1 MTSRCHYEFE
11 APSNNWL
18 LNMLSIFLPV
28 MLIIG
33 FFIWMQRRAPGQMG
47 NVMSIGRSKAKAYD
61 ADKPSTTFDDIA
73 GYTGV
78 KQEIT
83 EVVDFLRMPERFKE
97 IGARVPKGILLV
109 GPPGTGKTL
118 FARAVAGEA
127 GVGFL
132 SVTGSDFMEMFVG
145 VGASRVRDLFQQARR
160 MGRAIIFIDEIDSI
174 GRKRGAGL
182 GGGHDE
188 REQTLNQLLAEMD
201 GFETSEGI
209 VIMAATNRPDI
220 LDPALLRP
228 GRFDRQIIVPFPES
242 SERKLILEVH
252 SRDKRMGPDVD
263 METMAQAT
271 PGMSGADLA
280 NLVNE
285 AALVAVRRG
294 SKQIERI
301 DFENARDR
309 VVLGAQRESL
319 IMSAEEKRATAYH
332 EGGHA
337 LLATVLP
344 HGDPLHKVTILPR
357 GMALGVTWSLPQ
369 ERHTYSKE
377 FFEDTICKAMGGR
390 VAEMIVFGHLN
401 SGAANDLEQATG
413 IARRMVREWGMSE
426 RVGPMAW
433 SSQQAVFL
441 GEDLMSS
448 QREYSDDTAKLLDE
462 EIARILTDQEGP
474 GDRHPHPAPP
484 WSRVDRRSSARPGDH
499 RRARGRPPDPPR
511 HDRVGS
517 AGQRHHRPLTVASGR
532 PEGRVRPRSGSGD
545 VPGCRHSATAAH
557 RSVADIG
564 PMNPARLTPWHRP
577 RPRRHGGDR
586 IALVQRSCREVLD
599 VDHGDLTTLE
609 HPRLVD
615 DAAAH
620 VARRRAEHGDQPW
633 RVRTGEVGPVE
644 LFAGWQSLLRRRI
657 GVSAASGRSSRSHRW
672 RPRSR
677 WRRRVHPVRTQATNR
692 HDAGS
697 TDGRPTNPTG
707 RQVAAAG
714 QRTLHEHPVGGLE
727 DQFGVQR
734 VGRREVDRE
743 HRAGPDRGCGQP
755 LDRRRSAR
763 ADGLDGDRCH
773 RRCRRCRPR
782 ARRLSASIG
791 PMPRCHWVATKPSS
805 RGGAPRT
812 TEVATE
818 SPAGR

>member
-1 MTSRCHYEFE
+1 MDNLPPPPPPPPPGRGRGQRSPDQPGSEKDSGKNDGPSNNSNPDGKSGRGPGSWPRWTVWILVGVLAAAVLVPSLWPSNDGESLTYTEWRTQVIEGQVATAEISTGSGKITGEFDNGDKYSTSGGGERGVSEADEQLLIEQNVDYEFKP
-11 APSNNWL
+11 PSNNWL
-18 LNMLSIFLPV
+18 LGVLSIFLPV

-33 FFIWMQRRAPGQMG
+33 FFVWMQRRAQGQMG
-47 NVMSIGRSKAKAYD
+47 GVMSIGKSKAKSFD

-73 GYTGV
+73 GYAGV
-78 KQEIT
+78 KQEIM
-83 EVVDFLRMPERFKE
+83 EVVDFLRMPERFRE

-145 VGASRVRDLFQQARR
+145 VGASRVRDLFQQASR
-160 MGRAIIFIDEIDSI
+160 MGSAIIFVDEIDSI

-188 REQTLNQLLAEMD
+188 REQTLNQMLAEMD
-201 GFETSEGI
+201 GFEPSEGI
-209 VIMAATNRPDI
+209 VVMAATNRPDV

-228 GRFDRQIIVPFPES
+228 GRFDRQIVVPLPES
-242 SERKLILEVH
+242 GERKAILEVH

-285 AALVAVRRG
+285 AALMAVRRG
-294 SKQIERI
+294 SKEIGRI

-309 VVLGAQRESL
+309 VVLGAQRESMIL
-319 IMSAEEKRATAYH
+319 SVEEKRATAYH

-344 HGDPLHKVTILPR
+344 HGDPLHKVSILPR

-369 ERHTYSKE
+369 DRHTYSKE
-377 FFEDTICKAMGGR
+377 YFDDTICKAMGGR

-462 EIARILTDQEGP
+462 EISRLLTEQENRANDILTK
-474 GDRHPHPAPP
+474 
-484 WSRVDRRSSARPGDH
+484 H
-499 RRARGRPPDPPR
+499 RRGL
-511 HDRVGS
+511 
-517 AGQRHHRPLTVASGR
+517 QL
-532 PEGRVRPRSGSGD
+532 
-545 VPGCRHSATAAH
+545 
-557 RSVADIG
+557 
-564 PMNPARLTPWHRP
+564 
-577 RPRRHGGDR
+577 
-586 IALVQRSCREVLD
+586 IAEAL
-599 VDHGDLTTLE
+599 
-609 HPRLVD
+609 
-615 DAAAH
+615 
-620 VARRRAEHGDQPW
+620 
-633 RVRTGEVGPVE
+633 
-644 LFAGWQSLLRRRI
+644 
-657 GVSAASGRSSRSHRW
+657 
-672 RPRSR
+672 
-677 WRRRVHPVRTQATNR
+677 
-692 HDAGS
+692 
-697 TDGRPTNPTG
+697 
-707 RQVAAAG
+707 
-714 QRTLHEHPVGGLE
+714 LE
-727 DQFGVQR
+727 DETITGP
-734 VGRREVDRE
+734 EVAKLIQQGMAE
-743 HRAGPDRGCGQP
+743 SGQP
-755 LDRRRSAR
+755 SEDIIAQ
-763 ADGLDGDRCH
+763 
-773 RRCRRCRPR
+773 
-782 ARRLSASIG
+782 
-791 PMPRCHWVATKPSS
+791 
-805 RGGAPRT
+805 
-812 TEVATE
+812 
-818 SPAGR
+818 

>member
-1 MTSRCHYEFE
+1 MDHLGLVGVLAAAFIVPSLWPSAGGESLEYSEWRTQVIEGNIATAEINTGSGKITGEFTNGDKYSTSGGGERGVSE
-11 APSNNWL
+11 ADEQLLIENEVSYKFIPPSNNWL
-18 LNMLSIFLPV
+18 LGILSIFLPV

-33 FFIWMQRRAPGQMG
+33 FFVWMQRRAQGQMG
-47 NVMSIGRSKAKAYD
+47 GVMSIGKSKAKAYD
-61 ADKPSTTFDDIA
+61 ADRPSTTFDDIA
-73 GYTGV
+73 GYAGV

-83 EVVDFLRMPERFKE
+83 EVVDFLRMPERFRE

-160 MGRAIIFIDEIDSI
+160 MGKAIIFVDEIDSI

-188 REQTLNQLLAEMD
+188 REQTLNQMLAEMD

-228 GRFDRQIIVPFPES
+228 GRFDRQIVVPLPEAT
-242 SERKLILEVH
+242 ERQAILEVH

-309 VVLGAQRESL
+309 VVLGATRESMIL
-319 IMSAEEKRATAYH
+319 SAEEKRATAYH

-462 EIARILTDQEGP
+462 EIARILTTQE
-474 GDRHPHPAPP
+474 
-484 WSRVDRRSSARPGDH
+484 SRARDVLSRH
-499 RRARGRPPDPPR
+499 RRGLELIAEALLERETIDGPEVARLIQQGMAE
-511 HDRVGS
+511 S
-517 AGQRHHRPLTVASGR
+517 GQPADDTVA
-532 PEGRVRPRSGSGD
+532 
-545 VPGCRHSATAAH
+545 H
-557 RSVADIG
+557 
-564 PMNPARLTPWHRP
+564 
-577 RPRRHGGDR
+577 
-586 IALVQRSCREVLD
+586 
-599 VDHGDLTTLE
+599 
-609 HPRLVD
+609 
-615 DAAAH
+615 
-620 VARRRAEHGDQPW
+620 
-633 RVRTGEVGPVE
+633 
-644 LFAGWQSLLRRRI
+644 
-657 GVSAASGRSSRSHRW
+657 
-672 RPRSR
+672 
-677 WRRRVHPVRTQATNR
+677 
-692 HDAGS
+692 
-697 TDGRPTNPTG
+697 
-707 RQVAAAG
+707 
-714 QRTLHEHPVGGLE
+714 
-727 DQFGVQR
+727 
-734 VGRREVDRE
+734 
-743 HRAGPDRGCGQP
+743 
-755 LDRRRSAR
+755 
-763 ADGLDGDRCH
+763 
-773 RRCRRCRPR
+773 
-782 ARRLSASIG
+782 
-791 PMPRCHWVATKPSS
+791 
-805 RGGAPRT
+805 
-812 TEVATE
+812 
-818 SPAGR
+818 